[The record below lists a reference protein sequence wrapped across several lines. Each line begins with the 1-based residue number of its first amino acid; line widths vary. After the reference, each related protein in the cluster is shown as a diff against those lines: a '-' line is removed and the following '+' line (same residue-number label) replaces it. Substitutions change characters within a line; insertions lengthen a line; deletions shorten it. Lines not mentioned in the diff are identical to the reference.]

1 MTDETTSK
9 PVTKRARKMARE
21 SGPDDSHQEQEA
33 GSGSAPVEPT
43 PPKAP
48 SKTSI
53 ILRMLQQDDGT
64 TLTEMVEVTGWLPH
78 TTRAALTG
86 IRKKG
91 HEVTRIRSEGETRY
105 AIVAA
110 PAQ

>member
-1 MTDETTSK
+1 MTNETSSK
-9 PVTKRARKMARE
+9 PGTKRARKMARE
-21 SGPDDSHQEQEA
+21 PGPDDKQRKQEV
-33 GSGSAPVEPT
+33 GSGAAPVEPM

-48 SKTSI
+48 SKTST
-53 ILRMLQQDDGT
+53 ILGMLQHEGGT
-64 TLTEMVEVTGWLPH
+64 TLEEMVRATGWLPH

-91 HEVTRIRSEGETRY
+91 HEVVRSKFDGETRY

>member
-1 MTDETTSK
+1 MTNETTTK
-9 PVTKRARKMARE
+9 PATKRARKMARE
-21 SGPDDSHQEQEA
+21 PGPDDKQQEQEA
-33 GSGSAPVEPT
+33 GSGSAPVELK

-48 SKTSI
+48 SKTST
-53 ILRMLQQDDGT
+53 ILGMLQHEGGT
-64 TLTEMVEVTGWLPH
+64 TLEEMVRATGWLPH
-78 TTRAALTG
+78 TARAALTG

-91 HEVTRIRSEGETRY
+91 HDVVRSKVDGETRY